1 MESGMDSFADSDNIN
16 TSTPWKLRFIK
27 SPVLSSSI
35 CKQVDTGF
43 QLFVSGLQEKVLSAE
58 NSLTE
63 DSEEKIQ
70 TVSIKEQ
77 EGLPCDDIG
86 DEKTIVSCS
95 TEKETTSTTVSSV
108 ICSQTTDTLPSAKLW
123 KPFDMSY
130 GSFIVLDE
138 TIMSDESNEED
149 SFKKCDEN
157 FAKNI
162 SGILPLDTAKLV
174 YSPKFDATKSGIV
187 TNLILDDG
195 KNVRNEV
202 KSKPMIT
209 EENVLKDT
217 QNVALVTL
225 GLNRNENN
233 TREREKNVDVQN
245 NPLHSAEA
253 VQPDSVSNSLVTD
266 KFEPNATSEQI
277 LGSTG
282 KNEQVIS
289 TDQRGDKLGQIKS
302 DIEETGKIEQMES
315 KSGDTEHRKSDS
327 GETGKLEQMKCDN
340 LGAGQIEQVKCEG
353 GQTEKLKSDVR
364 DTEKTEKLKPA
375 SGIAIKTEV
384 VKSESLE
391 TEQVKHDNLETVQ
404 VKSDNKM
411 FIKIEQLESE
421 NLDTEQVKLDNLE
434 TEQLKSDNEV
444 SIKSEKVKFDD
455 ETTTEQVKP
464 DNGVT
469 GKIEQVKP
477 DNGVTGKIEHVKP
490 DNGVTGKIEQVKPDN
505 GVTGRIEQ
513 MKADSLEI
521 VKIEQMKSGNLETLK
536 IEQVK
541 SDNLETGKTEHV
553 KPDSGEF
560 VSSDP
565 EENADNNNPEWE
577 LLKKLETDEER
588 YKAVRLRWRN
598 LVIPNP
604 NKNLTYRSRGYWITD
619 KSQKQISEVK
629 PNPVVTGKSRKRTH
643 SADPT
648 EHHVPVKRQRTF
660 SCTEVFDRK
669 MLDVQKNLNRERN
682 AILQQHER
690 AVQNLVNKTNHQLR
704 CYSPGSFNDE
714 RIRALHVQ
722 NVVELR
728 YKCDNQLA
736 AVESES
742 MGQLRALEKAMEEVR
757 VFNSFYQG
765 LEEGCDDALFLTDEQ
780 LLEVLE
786 EDHLY
791 ECFNEFYNDIVF
803 SVNKVE
809 YDPS

>member
-27 SPVLSSSI
+27 SPVASSPI

-43 QLFVSGLQEKVLSAE
+43 QLFVSGLQEKVSSAE

-70 TVSIKEQ
+70 TVSIKER

-86 DEKTIVSCS
+86 DEKTIASCS
-95 TEKETTSTTVSSV
+95 TEKGSTSTTVNSI
-108 ICSQTTDTLPSAKLW
+108 ICSQATDTLPSAKLW
-123 KPFDMSY
+123 IPFDKSY
-130 GSFIVLDE
+130 DSFIVLDE
-138 TIMSDESNEED
+138 TIMSEESNEED
-149 SFKKCDEN
+149 SCKKCDEN

-202 KSKPMIT
+202 KPKPMIP
-209 EENVLKDT
+209 EENVLQDT
-217 QNVALVTL
+217 QNVALVTV
-225 GLNRNENN
+225 GLHRNENN
-233 TREREKNVDVQN
+233 TRGGEQNVNVQN
-245 NPLHSAEA
+245 NPPHSAEA
-253 VQPDSVSNSLVTD
+253 VKPDSVSSTLVPD

-289 TDQRGDKLGQIKS
+289 DGQRGDKLGQIKS

-315 KSGDTEHRKSDS
+315 ESGETEHRKSDS
-327 GETGKLEQMKCDN
+327 GKTGKFEQVKCDN
-340 LGAGQIEQVKCEG
+340 LGAGQIEQVKSEG

-364 DTEKTEKLKPA
+364 DTEETEQLKPA
-375 SGIAIKTEV
+375 SGITIKIEQ

-391 TEQVKHDNLETVQ
+391 TEQVKHDNLDTVQ
-404 VKSDNKM
+404 VKSDDKM
-411 FIKIEQLESE
+411 FIKIEQLESD

-434 TEQLKSDNEV
+434 TEQVKSDNEV
-444 SIKSEKVKFDD
+444 SVKSEQVKFDD
-455 ETTTEQVKP
+455 ETMTEQVKP
-464 DNGVT
+464 DNWVT

-477 DNGVTGKIEHVKP
+477 DNGVTGKIE
-490 DNGVTGKIEQVKPDN
+490 
-505 GVTGRIEQ
+505 Q
-513 MKADSLEI
+513 MKAGSLEI
-521 VKIEQMKSGNLETLK
+521 VKIEQMKFGNMETVK

-669 MLDVQKNLNRERN
+669 MLDVQKNLSRERN

-742 MGQLRALEKAMEEVR
+742 MSQLRALEKAMEEVR

-765 LEEGCDDALFLTDEQ
+765 LEEGCDDALLLTDEQ

-791 ECFNEFYNDIVF
+791 ECFNEFYNG
-803 SVNKVE
+803 
-809 YDPS
+809 

>member
-27 SPVLSSSI
+27 SPVVSSPI

-43 QLFVSGLQEKVLSAE
+43 QLFVSGLQEKVSSAE
-58 NSLTE
+58 SSLTE

-77 EGLPCDDIG
+77 EGLPCEDIG
-86 DEKTIVSCS
+86 DEKTIASCS
-95 TEKETTSTTVSSV
+95 TEKGSTSTTVSSV

-123 KPFDMSY
+123 KPFDISY
-130 GSFIVLDE
+130 DSFIVLDE

-162 SGILPLDTAKLV
+162 SGILPLDAAKLV
-174 YSPKFDATKSGIV
+174 YSPKFDATKSGIL

-202 KSKPMIT
+202 KPKPMIP
-209 EENVLKDT
+209 EENVLQDS

-233 TREREKNVDVQN
+233 TREGEKNVNVQN

-253 VQPDSVSNSLVTD
+253 VKPDFVSSTVVID
-266 KFEPNATSEQI
+266 KFEPNAASEQI

-289 TDQRGDKLGQIKS
+289 ADQRGDKLGQIKS
-302 DIEETGKIEQMES
+302 DIEETGKIEKMES
-315 KSGDTEHRKSDS
+315 KSGETEHRKSDS
-327 GETGKLEQMKCDN
+327 GETGKLEQVKRDN
-340 LGAGQIEQVKCEG
+340 LGVGQIEQVKSEG

-364 DTEKTEKLKPA
+364 DTEKTEQLKPA
-375 SGIAIKTEV
+375 SGIAIKIEQ

-411 FIKIEQLESE
+411 FIKIEQLESD

-434 TEQLKSDNEV
+434 TEQCKSDNEV
-444 SIKSEKVKFDD
+444 SIKSEQVKFDD
-455 ETTTEQVKP
+455 ETATEQVKP
-464 DNGVT
+464 DNW
-469 GKIEQVKP
+469 
-477 DNGVTGKIEHVKP
+477 
-490 DNGVTGKIEQVKPDN
+490 VTGKIEQVKPDN
-505 GVTGRIEQ
+505 GVTGRIEQVKPDNGVTGKIEQ

-521 VKIEQMKSGNLETLK
+521 VKIEQMKSGNLETVK

-619 KSQKQISEVK
+619 KNQKQISEVK

-669 MLDVQKNLNRERN
+669 MLDVQKNLSRERN

-728 YKCDNQLA
+728 YKCDNRLA

-742 MGQLRALEKAMEEVR
+742 MNQLRALEKAMEEVR

-765 LEEGCDDALFLTDEQ
+765 LEEGCDDALLLTDEQ

-791 ECFNEFYNDIVF
+791 ECFNEFYNG
-803 SVNKVE
+803 
-809 YDPS
+809 

>member
-27 SPVLSSSI
+27 SPVVSSPI

-43 QLFVSGLQEKVLSAE
+43 QLFVSGLQEKVSSAE

-77 EGLPCDDIG
+77 EGLPCEDIG
-86 DEKTIVSCS
+86 DEKTIASCS
-95 TEKETTSTTVSSV
+95 TEMGSTSTTVSSV
-108 ICSQTTDTLPSAKLW
+108 ICSQTTDTLPSSKLW
-123 KPFDMSY
+123 KPFDISY
-130 GSFIVLDE
+130 DSFIVLDE
-138 TIMSDESNEED
+138 TIMSDESNEAD

-162 SGILPLDTAKLV
+162 SGILPLDAAKLV
-174 YSPKFDATKSGIV
+174 YSPKFDATKSGIR
-187 TNLILDDG
+187 TNLISDDG

-202 KSKPMIT
+202 KPKPMIP
-209 EENVLKDT
+209 EENVLQDT

-233 TREREKNVDVQN
+233 TREGEKNVNVQN

-253 VQPDSVSNSLVTD
+253 VKPDSVSSTLVID

-277 LGSTG
+277 LRSTG

-289 TDQRGDKLGQIKS
+289 ADQRGDKLGQIKS
-302 DIEETGKIEQMES
+302 DIEETGKIEKMEP
-315 KSGDTEHRKSDS
+315 KSGETEHRMSDS
-327 GETGKLEQMKCDN
+327 GESGKLEQVKRDN
-340 LGAGQIEQVKCEG
+340 LGVGQIEQVKSER

-364 DTEKTEKLKPA
+364 DTGKTEQLKPA
-375 SGIAIKTEV
+375 SGIAIKIEQ

-391 TEQVKHDNLETVQ
+391 TEQVKHDNLETVP

-411 FIKIEQLESE
+411 FIKIEQLESD

-434 TEQLKSDNEV
+434 TEQWKSDNEV
-444 SIKSEKVKFDD
+444 SIKSEQVKFDD
-455 ETTTEQVKP
+455 ETATEQVKPDNWVTGKIEQVKP

-477 DNGVTGKIEHVKP
+477 DNGVTGKIE
-490 DNGVTGKIEQVKPDN
+490 
-505 GVTGRIEQ
+505 Q
-513 MKADSLEI
+513 M
-521 VKIEQMKSGNLETLK
+521 
-536 IEQVK
+536 K
-541 SDNLETGKTEHV
+541 SDNLETVKIEQVNSDNLETRKTEHV

-619 KSQKQISEVK
+619 KNQKQISEVK

-669 MLDVQKNLNRERN
+669 MLDVQKNLSRERN

-722 NVVELR
+722 MGYGCTVYESARPSYLR
-728 YKCDNQLA
+728 ILDAVHHAGIQLVTGA
-736 AVESES
+736 Y
-742 MGQLRALEKAMEEVR
+742 RAEV
-757 VFNSFYQG
+757 G
-765 LEEGCDDALFLTDEQ
+765 EPPLTIWRQ
-780 LLEVLE
+780 LLLVRQT
-786 EDHLY
+786 
-791 ECFNEFYNDIVF
+791 
-803 SVNKVE
+803 
-809 YDPS
+809 

>member
-27 SPVLSSSI
+27 SPVVSSPI

-43 QLFVSGLQEKVLSAE
+43 QLFVSGLQEKVSSAE

-70 TVSIKEQ
+70 TVSIKEP
-77 EGLPCDDIG
+77 EGLPCNDIG
-86 DEKTIVSCS
+86 DEKTIASCS
-95 TEKETTSTTVSSV
+95 TEKGSTSTTVSSI
-108 ICSQTTDTLPSAKLW
+108 ICSRITDTLPSAKLW

-130 GSFIVLDE
+130 DSFILLDE
-138 TIMSDESNEED
+138 TIMSDESNQED

-162 SGILPLDTAKLV
+162 SGILPLDAAKLV

-187 TNLILDDG
+187 PNLILDDG
-195 KNVRNEV
+195 KNLRNEV
-202 KSKPMIT
+202 KPKPMIP
-209 EENVLKDT
+209 EENVLQDT
-217 QNVALVTL
+217 QYVAHV
-225 GLNRNENN
+225 N
-233 TREREKNVDVQN
+233 VQN
-245 NPLHSAEA
+245 NPSHSAEA
-253 VQPDSVSNSLVTD
+253 VKQDSVSSTLVTD

-277 LGSTG
+277 LQSSG

-289 TDQRGDKLGQIKS
+289 ADQRGDKLGQIKS

-315 KSGDTEHRKSDS
+315 ES
-327 GETGKLEQMKCDN
+327 GETGKLEQVKCDN
-340 LGAGQIEQVKCEG
+340 LGAGQIEQVKSEG
-353 GQTEKLKSDVR
+353 GQTEKLKSDVT
-364 DTEKTEKLKPA
+364 DTEKTEQLKPA
-375 SGIAIKTEV
+375 SGITIKIEQ

-411 FIKIEQLESE
+411 FIKIEQLESD
-421 NLDTEQVKLDNLE
+421 NLDTEQVKPDNLE
-434 TEQLKSDNEV
+434 TEQVKCDNEV
-444 SIKSEKVKFDD
+444 SIKSEQVKFDD
-455 ETTTEQVKP
+455 ETTTAQVKPDTWVTGKFEQVKP
-464 DNGVT
+464 NNGVT

-477 DNGVTGKIEHVKP
+477 DNGVTEK
-490 DNGVTGKIEQVKPDN
+490 
-505 GVTGRIEQ
+505 IEQ

-521 VKIEQMKSGNLETLK
+521 VKIEQMKSGNLETVK

-648 EHHVPVKRQRTF
+648 EHHVPAKRQRTF

-669 MLDVQKNLNRERN
+669 MLDVQKNLSRERN

-690 AVQNLVNKTNHQLR
+690 AVQNLVNKTNHQLQ

-728 YKCDNQLA
+728 YKCDNRLA

-742 MGQLRALEKAMEEVR
+742 MNQLRALEKAMEEVR

-765 LEEGCDDALFLTDEQ
+765 LEEGCDDALLLTDEQ

-791 ECFNEFYNDIVF
+791 ECFNEFYNG
-803 SVNKVE
+803 
-809 YDPS
+809 